1 MNLRNFVRKHFQIFL
16 GRVYKNYQGQ
26 VAIFVALIF
35 QVVFILFALMI
46 NVGLLVHHKINLQQS
61 ADLAAYYGAMKQA
74 EMLNVVSHVNFQI
87 RQAYKLLTWRY
98 RILGTFG
105 MQNQPGGG
113 DIQYPIGHNLST
125 KTLFYNPASD
135 GFTCPN
141 GLGPTDIPFMC
152 LGHYGFKD
160 YNSPPGTLET
170 FCKANCGHFNGL
182 STTIPQ
188 LSTGAVGGAG
198 VWDVFEI
205 GNFNS
210 AIDAANMNLDK
221 ACRSTGPTTLAQL
234 AKFYSSYI
242 QDVRNKML
250 FIKMLMVNL
259 SAEEKEQLDIEGNK
273 VIDGVKLTF
282 QNNLTEANNSSMKDN
297 LFETYNS
304 LSPSHGGECSYSSV
318 TNTKGMHG
326 NPSTAL
332 FAEINFKFIQY
343 FILRCTQASGNND
356 RNFKAQSIYDL
367 NNLYKLEPELH
378 NQIVT
383 LINTTTADRVQDIMG
398 QNSFDHTVGIEKN
411 PWCGVYYGV
420 KATSTPIIPFLPIS
434 KVTLHASAF
443 AQPFGGSVGPRAYR
457 DWTPTA
463 NWSDSTGGATA
474 KTDRNLPIQDPTDL
488 SLSSLR
494 ENIQILLNYSNYIG
508 DLKGLADT
516 KVVAT
521 YHDMLLS
528 RSVGN
533 DLLAPVSGGG
543 KTVEPTRGS
552 DSSKPSNWP
561 SYSEW
566 NNLTADMSKPEYD
579 PIAHGENDQ
588 NSFMRDIELSVVAP
602 NQFETTYYSI
612 EPDFYNV
619 YVKDKLEKSFE
630 TKLKSQ
636 AGITSK
642 LYIPKDFGDST
653 PTNSNTPRI
662 AGTPPHFSVRHQ
674 LAVVHHVLRGASPN
688 SPPTLTSYNFSGT
701 HASGMSTIASSYFNY
716 IPFLPGS
723 LLTSW
728 TMKDLVSDDY
738 GVVTQDDTKMPFGQ
752 CLDEGIHGPDGYDS
766 IAGQN
771 DPRGGSDKLPP
782 APGNCITGGRTGYS
796 VKIVSPASLFGD
808 RLLLGGSAV
817 GPLRNPPTGFVSF

>member
-1 MNLRNFVRKHFQIFL
+1 MSLRNFIRKHFQIFL
-16 GRVYKNYQGQ
+16 DRVYKNYQGQ

-61 ADLAAYYGAMKQA
+61 TDLAAYYGAMKQA

-105 MQNQPGGG
+105 MQNQSGGTP
-113 DIQYPIGHNLST
+113 IEYPIGHNLAT
-125 KTLFYNPASD
+125 KTLFYNTASD

-141 GLGPTDIPFMC
+141 GLGPADIPFMC

-170 FCKANCGHFNGL
+170 FCKANCSHFNGL
-182 STTIPQ
+182 PTTLPQ

-198 VWDVFEI
+198 VWDLFEI

-210 AIDAANMNLDK
+210 AIDSANMNLDK
-221 ACRSTGPTTLAQL
+221 ACKSTGPTTLAQL
-234 AKFYSSYI
+234 AKFYASYI
-242 QDVRNKML
+242 QDVHNKML
-250 FIKMLMVNL
+250 FMKMLMVNM

-273 VIDGVKLTF
+273 VIDGVKNTF
-282 QNNLTEANNSSMKDN
+282 RNNLTEANNSSLDKDN
-297 LFETYNS
+297 IFETYNS
-304 LSPSHGGECSYSSV
+304 LSPANGGECSYRSV
-318 TNTKGMHG
+318 TNVRKPEGD
-326 NPSTAL
+326 PSVAL
-332 FAEINFKFIQY
+332 FAEINFGFIQY
-343 FILRCTQASGNND
+343 FILKCTQAASNGD
-356 RNFKAQSIYDL
+356 RNFQAQSIYDL
-367 NNLYKLEPELH
+367 ANIPKLDPDLH
-378 NQIVT
+378 AQIKS
-383 LINTTTADRVQDIMG
+383 LISLATADRIQEIMA
-398 QNSFDHTVGIEKN
+398 QNNSDHTIGIEKN

-420 KATSTPIIPFLPIS
+420 KATSTPVIPFLPIS

-443 AQPFGGSVGPRAYR
+443 AQPFGGSVGPRAYKE
-457 DWTPTA
+457 WVPTS
-463 NWSDSTGGATA
+463 NRSDATGGATTQ
-474 KTDRNLPIQDPTDL
+474 TDRNLPIQNLLASGTTFSTLKD
-488 SLSSLR
+488 
-494 ENIQILLNYSNYIG
+494 NIKILLNYSNYVG
-508 DLKGLADT
+508 DAKGLADT

-528 RSVGN
+528 RTVAN
-533 DLLAPVSGGG
+533 DSQPPVSSN
-543 KTVEPTRGS
+543 KTVEPTRGT
-552 DSSKPSNWP
+552 DSSKPTNWP

-566 NNLTADMSKPEYD
+566 NNLVADMSKPEYD
-579 PIAHGENDQ
+579 PLAQGENGQ
-588 NSFMRDIELSVVAP
+588 NSFMRDIEISVVAP

-619 YVKDKLEKSFE
+619 YVKDKLEKSIE
-630 TKLKSQ
+630 KLKSQ
-636 AGITSK
+636 AGITAK

-653 PTNSNTPRI
+653 PTNSNSPRVS
-662 AGTPPHFSVRHQ
+662 GTPAHFSVRNQ
-674 LAVVHHVLRGASPN
+674 LAVVQHVIRAASSN
-688 SPPTLTSYNFSGT
+688 SPPTLANYSFSSS
-701 HASGMSTIASSYFNY
+701 HASGMSAISSSYFNY

-738 GVVTQDDTKMPFGQ
+738 AVVTQDDTKMPFGQ
-752 CLDEGIHGPDGYDS
+752 CLDEEIHGRDGYES
-766 IAGQN
+766 IAGQS

-796 VKIVSPASLFGD
+796 VKIVSPT

-817 GPLRNPPTGFVSF
+817 GPLRNPPAGFVSF